1 MRNQQG
7 MTALE
12 VLLVLA
18 VLALG
23 AGAATPSL
31 SGALGGVRVHGAAA
45 DLYGAAHL
53 TRSYAWAT
61 GQMHAL
67 VIGADGRTFRV
78 VEDPGGAARTVY
90 GPAVLVDAVVA
101 EANTTIRFSPRGFAV
116 PAGTITVRSGGE
128 VRRVIVSLLGRVR
141 IASGEAPG

>member
-1 MRNQQG
+1 MGDQKG
-7 MTALE
+7 LTALE
-12 VLLVLA
+12 LLLVLA

-31 SGALGGVRVHGAAA
+31 GGALGGIRVHGAAA
-45 DLYGAAHL
+45 DLYGAVHL

-67 VIGADGRTFRV
+67 VVGPDGRTFHI
-78 VEDPGGAARTVY
+78 VEDPGGVSRTVY
-90 GPAVLVDAVVA
+90 GPATLVDAVVA

-116 PAGTITVRSGGE
+116 PAGTITVRSGGA

-141 IASGEAPG
+141 IASGEPPS